1 METNMLI
8 YHFDKIFLGYGA
20 QQPPKQFLS
29 LMQYNHGVVDRSG
42 NKKLMFFYFSFQEK
56 KIITLS
62 NEIKLQ
68 FSPAVVKI

>member
-1 METNMLI
+1 
-8 YHFDKIFLGYGA
+8 
-20 QQPPKQFLS
+20 
-29 LMQYNHGVVDRSG
+29 MQYNHSVVDRSG

-68 FSPAVVKI
+68 FSPAVVKIWISKQITKQTNQKTLLSA

>member
-1 METNMLI
+1 
-8 YHFDKIFLGYGA
+8 
-20 QQPPKQFLS
+20 
-29 LMQYNHGVVDRSG
+29 MQYNHGVVDRSG

-68 FSPAVVKI
+68 FSPAVVKIWISKQITKQPNQKTLLSA

>member
-1 METNMLI
+1 
-8 YHFDKIFLGYGA
+8 
-20 QQPPKQFLS
+20 
-29 LMQYNHGVVDRSG
+29 MQYNHGVVDRSG

-68 FSPAVVKI
+68 FSPAVVKIWISKQITKQTNQKTLLSA